1 MNEKLIHYSNNN
13 SSNSSSSS
21 NNSNNNLTISTNLI
35 DLNNINSNINNIVLI
50 ENSNAYNSSSLT
62 SNNSFKLNNFT
73 SLAKNF
79 EIDQDFE
86 IKNEIELRNL
96 CSEDIPE
103 LKILCAEWFPVD
115 YPDSWYIDITSTK
128 RFYSLAAIYKKRIVG
143 MIVAEIKTKKSTD
156 KEDWHILS
164 NKHSSDTQITYIL
177 SLGVYKEL
185 RRHGIGKT
193 TF

>member
-1 MNEKLIHYSNNN
+1 LIENTNAYNNSSSIISNNN
-13 SSNSSSSS
+13 S
-21 NNSNNNLTISTNLI
+21 L
-35 DLNNINSNINNIVLI
+35 
-50 ENSNAYNSSSLT
+50 
-62 SNNSFKLNNFT
+62 KLNNFT

-79 EIDQDFE
+79 VIDQDFDA
-86 IKNEIELRNL
+86 KNEIELRNL
-96 CSEDIPE
+96 CSDDIPE
-103 LKILCAEWFPVD
+103 LKVLCAEWFPVD

-128 RFYSLAAIYKKRIVG
+128 RFYSLAAIYKLRIVG

-185 RRHGIGKT
+185 RRHGIGELPYYNNYYY
-193 TF
+193 